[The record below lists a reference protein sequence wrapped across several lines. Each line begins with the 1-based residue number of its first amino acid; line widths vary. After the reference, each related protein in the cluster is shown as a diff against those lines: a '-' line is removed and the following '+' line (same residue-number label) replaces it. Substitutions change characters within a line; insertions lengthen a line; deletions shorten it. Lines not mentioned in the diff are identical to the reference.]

1 MSACATLRHL
11 AVTPAA
17 HLVRP
22 KARLQPI
29 QASAGTPSVDLARVA
44 ADIADVATLAPTI
57 VVENPQHWERVVRS
71 LPADIDGIL
80 PLSIPAYPTEVWNSH
95 PQALVERKLPVVFW
109 CLPEYDEPDFWRW
122 SARDMLESLG
132 IAVHLVDSRRHG
144 LALLRSLAVKRQLNG
159 STLAVFGVQ
168 NFPWN
173 AHAAGAHMERA
184 LGIKVQ
190 VHDLDP
196 IREHGARISDAEAL
210 EFWKARSPRY
220 RENGVS
226 KSGLMTAIKTW
237 LAIRKVLVDTKALGF
252 GVNCFGDL
260 IPRGHREVPCLA
272 QVLARE
278 EGYLAACDGDFCCL
292 SSMAVMTHLTGRTCT
307 MSNLYPV
314 SYVGALGSH
323 FGDPLSPDP
332 ARFARSEWP
341 NIGRLA
347 HCGFAG
353 VVSPEVAGGPV
364 DLRDWG
370 GTYEI
375 KRDGRGCGVD
385 GKMPPGPITAV
396 EVKFDGKT
404 LLAASGEVIETTE
417 HPGMPHCEK
426 SVLLRFRDLPGFVKN
441 ISREHPAIV
450 YGDHIEDLKVAAPVL
465 GMNLQVF

>member
-1 MSACATLRHL
+1 MSLRHL
-11 AVTPAA
+11 ATAPAP
-17 HLVRP
+17 HLARP
-22 KARLQPI
+22 LARLQPI

-44 ADIADVATLAPTI
+44 ADVAGVAEVLPPIVIADPA
-57 VVENPQHWERVVRS
+57 HWERTVRG
-71 LPADIDGIL
+71 LGRDIDGIL

-95 PQALVERKLPVVFW
+95 PQALAERGLPVLFW
-109 CLPEYDEPDFWRW
+109 CLPEHDEPDFWRW
-122 SARDMLESLG
+122 SARDMLCSLG
-132 IAVHLVDSRRHG
+132 IAVHLVENRRHG
-144 LALLRSLAVKRQLNG
+144 LALLRALAVKRQLAG
-159 STLAVFGVQ
+159 ASLAVFGVQ

-184 LGIKVQ
+184 LGLRVE
-190 VHDLDP
+190 VHELDP
-196 IREHGARISDAEAL
+196 VRERAAAISDARATD
-210 EFWKARSPRY
+210 FWFERAGRY
-220 RENGVS
+220 RENGVG
-226 KSGLMTAIKTW
+226 KAGLMTAIKTW
-237 LAIRKVLVDTKALGF
+237 LAIREVLERTRAIGF

-278 EGYLAACDGDFCCL
+278 EGYIAACDGDFCCL

-314 SYVGALGSH
+314 SYVGALAAH

-332 ARFARSEWP
+332 ARFAPSEWA
-341 NIGRLA
+341 NLGRLA

-385 GKMPPGPITAV
+385 GDMPAGAVTAV
-396 EVKFDGKT
+396 ELKFDGRT
-404 LLAASGEVIETTE
+404 LLAAAGEVIETTR
-417 HPGMPHCEK
+417 HAGMPHCEK
-426 SVLLRFRDLPGFVKN
+426 SVLMRFRDLPGFVKR

-450 YGDHIEDLKVAAPVL
+450 YGEHIPDLRVAAPVL
-465 GMNLQVF
+465 GLALEEF

>member
-1 MSACATLRHL
+1 MSLRHL
-11 AVTPAA
+11 AVEPAS

-22 KARLQPI
+22 LARIQPI
-29 QASAGTPSVDLARVA
+29 QASAGTPSVDLKRVA
-44 ADIADVATLAPTI
+44 ADTEGIAHILPPI
-57 VVENPQHWERVVRS
+57 VVENPEHWTRVVRG
-71 LPADIDGIL
+71 LGKDIDGIL

-95 PQALVERKLPVVFW
+95 PQALVERGLPIVFW

-132 IAVHLVDSRRHG
+132 ITVHLIDSRRHG
-144 LALLRSLAVKRQLNG
+144 LAILRALAVKRQLAG

-173 AHAAGAHMERA
+173 AHAAGAHMGRA
-184 LGIKVQ
+184 LGIEVA
-190 VHDLDP
+190 VHELDP
-196 IREHGARISDAEAL
+196 VRERAATISDAEATD
-210 EFWKARSPRY
+210 FWYARSARY
-220 RENGVS
+220 REKGVS
-226 KSGLMTAIKTW
+226 KGGLMTAIKTW
-237 LAIRKVLVDTKALGF
+237 LAIREVMVRTKAIGF

-278 EGYLAACDGDFCCL
+278 EGYVAACDGDFCCL

-323 FGDPLSPDP
+323 FGEPLSPDP
-332 ARFARSEWP
+332 ARFAPSEWA
-341 NIGRLA
+341 NLGRLA

-353 VVSPEVAGGPV
+353 VVSPEIAGGPV

-385 GKMPPGPITAV
+385 GDMPPGAVTAV
-396 EVKFDGKT
+396 ELKFDGRT
-404 LLAASGEVIETTE
+404 LLAAAGEVIETTK
-417 HPGMPHCEK
+417 HANMPHCEK
-426 SVLLRFRDLPGFVKN
+426 SVLMRFRNLPGFVKR

-450 YGDHIEDLKVAAPVL
+450 YGDHIPDLQAAAPVL
-465 GMNLQVF
+465 GLALEEF